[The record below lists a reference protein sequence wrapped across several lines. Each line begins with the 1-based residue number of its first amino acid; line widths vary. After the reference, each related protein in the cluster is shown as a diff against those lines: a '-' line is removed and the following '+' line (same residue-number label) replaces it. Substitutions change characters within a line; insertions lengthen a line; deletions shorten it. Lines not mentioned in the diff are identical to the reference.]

1 MKTFLEFLLIGL
13 FKKIQYFYQTSKN
26 ANVQWKKKKK
36 KEKHVYSYTCTAST
50 LHIFSNNLNADKII
64 ETERVVIDQTSL

>member
-1 MKTFLEFLLIGL
+1 ME
-13 FKKIQYFYQTSKN
+13 
-26 ANVQWKKKKK
+26 KKKK